1 MWNADLTRKL
11 NSWSVSKVQ
20 YNRAWSLYKW
30 SSMLLNPCLQILLDS
45 IQWDII
51 HSPTEVIIQCQ
62 FVWRMFLDK
71 FVIFARWLV
80 EAFIY
85 WTEYSCLGSLH
96 TAQRNPVKSMRIEC
110 HDVKL
115 ETNLITLGSWNSLA
129 KCISGETTH
138 VWSWLVR
145 LPYTLQLLTWF
156 YLYVYLV

>member
-51 HSPTEVIIQCQ
+51 HSPTEVIIKRQ

-71 FVIFARWLV
+71 FVIFPGWLV
-80 EAFIY
+80 EALIY
-85 WTEYSCLGSLH
+85 WTEYSSLGSFY
-96 TAQRNPVKSMRIEC
+96 TAQCNPVKSMRIEC

-115 ETNLITLGSWNSLA
+115 ETNLITFEDPGIAWQNAYQVRPHTFGPDL
-129 KCISGETTH
+129 SGYH
-138 VWSWLVR
+138 ILFSF
-145 LPYTLQLLTWF
+145 LPGFIYMSI
-156 YLYVYLV
+156 